1 MREQGDAAESGF
13 VDVATSLL
21 AVILLATMMALAAG
35 TVSSVSTTAQEPG
48 DGLLLRDPSREMLPP
63 FSSYHVVAGG
73 RIADLSLG
81 SVGEAIAAEPS
92 ASSGQVD
99 FGRWNLI
106 ALRNVIRDVDSY
118 ELRLRLSPDWLSKAP
133 SLDPDVI
140 ADRWVSEAREHRR
153 VPLVFVRPSGM
164 ENFVALHA
172 ILLERGVRFR
182 WLPVEEDGEL
192 RLFRTFDM
200 FLQYSFRR

>member
-35 TVSSVSTTAQEPG
+35 TVSSVNTTAQEPG
-48 DGLLLRDPSREMLPP
+48 DGLRLRDPSREMLPP

-73 RIADLSLG
+73 RIAEFSLG
-81 SVGEAIAAEPS
+81 GIGEAIAADPS

-99 FGRWNLI
+99 FGRWTLI
-106 ALRNVIRDVDSY
+106 ALRNVSRDVDSY
-118 ELRLRLSPDWLSKAP
+118 ELRLRLSQDWLSKAP
-133 SLDPDVI
+133 TLETDTI
-140 ADRWVSEAREHRR
+140 AGKWASETRERGR

-164 ENFVALHA
+164 ESFAALHA
-172 ILLERGVRFR
+172 ALLERGVRFR
-182 WLPVEEDGEL
+182 WLPVEEEGEL

-200 FLQYSFRR
+200 FLRYSFRR